1 MLTAAPQIK
10 HFEPST
16 KNLVQGDPLVLE
28 CNIWGWPHPNVSWR
42 FNHTELNT
50 NDTRIKIS
58 ANSHGV
64 ANAKL
69 RLENV
74 DYPDGGVYECVG
86 TNDAH
91 ENSTTITVVIKS
103 ELSVLCIHSCLS
115 YWSVCVGNLFVAVS

>member
-10 HFEPST
+10 HFEPTT

-28 CNIWGWPHPNVSWR
+28 CNIWGWPHPVVSWR

-50 NDTRIKIS
+50 NDTRIKIL

-74 DYPDGGVYECVG
+74 DYPDGGDYECVG

-91 ENSTTITVVIKS
+91 ENSSTITVVIKG
-103 ELSVLCIHSCLS
+103 ELSVLCVHSRLL
-115 YWSVCVGNLFVAVS
+115 Y